1 MKNILWKTILCNAL
15 ALMVVSVII
24 SCSKHTD
31 IPGLTGP
38 KGATGET
45 GEDGKDGQDGQD
57 GKDGEDGSGIRKG
70 FHVIGF
76 GDPNDT
82 SAPNTGTVILN
93 NEVLWDTVT
102 TKPTSFIVYIP
113 GTKHPDDL
121 IQVSGTGSKTSIS
134 YHFEVK

>member
-1 MKNILWKTILCNAL
+1 MKNTLLMCILPW
-15 ALMVVSVII
+15 MVVALIY
-24 SCSKHTD
+24 CSKHTD

-38 KGATGET
+38 KGETGET
-45 GEDGKDGQDGQD
+45 GEDGQD
-57 GKDGEDGSGIRKG
+57 GKDGSGIRKG

-82 SAPNTGTVILN
+82 SAPNSGTVILN

-102 TKPTSFIVYIP
+102 TKPTSFIVYIA
-113 GTKHPDDL
+113 GTKHIDDL
-121 IQVSGTGSKTSIS
+121 VQVSGTGSRTRIS

>member
-1 MKNILWKTILCNAL
+1 MKNTLLMCILPW
-15 ALMVVSVII
+15 MVVALIY
-24 SCSKHTD
+24 CSKHTD
-31 IPGLTGP
+31 VPGLTGP

-45 GEDGKDGQDGQD
+45 GEDGKDGKDGQD
-57 GKDGEDGSGIRKG
+57 GKDGKDGSGIRKG

-76 GDPNDT
+76 GVPNDT
-82 SAPNTGTVILN
+82 SAPNSGTVILN

-102 TKPTSFIVYIP
+102 TKPTSFIVYIA

-121 IQVSGTGSKTSIS
+121 VQVSGTGSRTRIS